1 MVMENLEEQTALVTG
16 AARGIGKAIARKL
29 ASAGATVLVADV
41 LKEEAEATAAEIEKE
56 GGQAIA
62 AAADISDAGQVAGLV
77 DLAVEKTGRLDIV
90 VNNAGITRDGLLMR
104 MAEDD
109 WDLVLKINLKGAAL
123 CAKSAAKVMFK
134 QRSGRIIN
142 ISSVIGLIGNAGQS
156 NYAASKAGLI
166 GLTRALS
173 KELGARGITVNAIAP
188 GFINTAMTD
197 QLPDQV
203 KTEYAKTIP
212 LGRFGEPEE
221 VADLVLFLASPASN
235 YITGQV
241 IAVDGGMTTH

>member
-1 MVMENLEEQTALVTG
+1 MEILKDKTALVTG
-16 AARGIGKAIARKL
+16 AARGIGKAIALKL
-29 ASAGATVLVADV
+29 ASAGATVVVADV
-41 LKEEAEATAAEIEKE
+41 LKDEAEATAAEIEKA
-56 GGQAIA
+56 GGHAFA
-62 AAADISDAGQVAGLV
+62 ANADISDAGQVAGLV
-77 DLAVEKTGRLDIV
+77 DLVVGKTGRLDIV

-104 MAEDD
+104 MTEDD
-109 WDLVLKINLKGAAL
+109 WDLVIRINLKGAAL
-123 CAKSAAKVMFK
+123 CTRSAAKVMFK

-142 ISSVIGLIGNAGQS
+142 ITSVIALIGNAGQS

-197 QLPDQV
+197 QLPDKV
-203 KTEYAKTIP
+203 KEEYAKTIP
-212 LGRFGEPEE
+212 LGRFGEPDE
-221 VADLVLFLASPASN
+221 VADLVLFLASPTAN